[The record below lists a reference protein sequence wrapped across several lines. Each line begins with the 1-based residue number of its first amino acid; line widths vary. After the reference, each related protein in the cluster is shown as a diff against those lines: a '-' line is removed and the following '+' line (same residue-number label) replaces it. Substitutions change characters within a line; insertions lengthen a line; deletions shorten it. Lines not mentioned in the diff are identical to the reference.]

1 MLVEG
6 AGAERATGRL
16 LVHEHGSLAVRAG
29 ALAHRRR
36 LGGLVR
42 HRGCRA
48 RGERSH
54 PVSAAPVPTLNR
66 GGGPVSSSPREA
78 ILGARRTRPLYPV
91 RGKPRRPTRQRNE
104 ALPKGGPRGRV
115 GSSVWV
121 SGGGLPALSLAAR
134 HVAVHGLVLPAELPL
149 VVTRELRLT
158 PSLGADAVA
167 RVLPVRTRERPD
179 RCSPVPLLCHVVHFL
194 SDGTGGRLGCRSRFA
209 RSSNGERHRFIP
221 RDERRVTA

>member
-1 MLVEG
+1 VLVEG
-6 AGAERATGRL
+6 AGAERATGWL

-78 ILGARRTRPLYPV
+78 ILGARRTRPAIPRPGEASTADPATERGPPEGRASWSGRIVGLGV
-91 RGKPRRPTRQRNE
+91 RRRPSCSCACREARSCARARAASRTATCCNARASSHTLARRRRGRPRTAGPDAPASEPMLPGTSPLPRRS
-104 ALPKGGPRGRV
+104 LPFGRDRRT
-115 GSSVWV
+115 
-121 SGGGLPALSLAAR
+121 AR
-134 HVAVHGLVLPAELPL
+134 A
-149 VVTRELRLT
+149 
-158 PSLGADAVA
+158 S
-167 RVLPVRTRERPD
+167 
-179 RCSPVPLLCHVVHFL
+179 VPLCTF
-194 SDGTGGRLGCRSRFA
+194 F
-209 RSSNGERHRFIP
+209 
-221 RDERRVTA
+221 ERRAASVHSTR

>member
-1 MLVEG
+1 VLVQG
-6 AGAERATGRL
+6 AGAERTAGRL
-16 LVHEHGSLAVRAG
+16 LVDEHGSLAVRAG

-66 GGGPVSSSPREA
+66 ADGPSTTDPATE
-78 ILGARRTRPLYPV
+78 
-91 RGKPRRPTRQRNE
+91 RGPPE
-104 ALPKGGPRGRV
+104 GGPRGTF

-121 SGGGLPALSLAAR
+121 SGGGLPALALAAR
-134 HVAVHGLVLPAELPL
+134 NVTVHGFVLPAELPL
-149 VVTRELRLT
+149 VVARELRLT

-179 RCSPVPLLCHVVHFL
+179 RCSPVPLLCHVVHIL

-209 RSSNGERHRFIP
+209 RSSNGGRHRFIP
-221 RDERRVTA
+221 RGERRVTA